1 MACLSN
7 VGVDNSERDNGLKL
21 SLQVERRYHGIGLVL
36 ICFWRK
42 YLWAVNGMIST
53 PALPH
58 WQQLRMDRCRANR
71 AAHACIMEEI
81 RQ

>member
-1 MACLSN
+1 MEMSMACLSN

-36 ICFWRK
+36 TCFWRK

-53 PALPH
+53 PALAATK
-58 WQQLRMDRCRANR
+58 DGCRANR
-71 AAHACIMEEI
+71 AAHA
-81 RQ
+81 